1 MFGQIRFRLPRRQPK
16 GRRTRCLARMERLT
30 YMLDE
35 LKGIRNSASVNQARA
50 LIGRI
55 LVTETKELERLV
67 DEGA

>member
-1 MFGQIRFRLPRRQPK
+1 
-16 GRRTRCLARMERLT
+16 MERLT